1 MRDEW
6 VGTSETDPIQVD
18 FLRDDEAGTP
28 GRLGMTFAPG
38 MWAGS
43 VGGRWERDL
52 ATDMR
57 ALEEEHETDV
67 LVSLMEGHEY
77 RGYRIP
83 ELLERD
89 SFGGI
94 EVLRFAIEDMGVP
107 REAESEGFEAF
118 VGDVVQ
124 RMKQGQN
131 VVIHCRGG
139 VGRTGT
145 LAACV
150 LVALGRH
157 SADEAIA
164 AVREARKGTVQTREQ
179 EDFVRL
185 FEGMV
190 KTQGNEGDAMAAEDK
205 SDGPTVVPAEVIE
218 GLEAVR
224 RSGANMVERA
234 HVLVLAKRMGYRQT
248 VRWVED
254 RPEEYARGVSL
265 GFEAVPEEGE

>member
-6 VGTSETDPIQVD
+6 VGTSETDPIEVD
-18 FLRDDEAGTP
+18 FLPDGEVTTL

-52 ATDMR
+52 TADVR
-57 ALEEEHETDV
+57 ALEEEYETDV
-67 LVSLMEGHEY
+67 LVSLMEDHEY

-89 SFGGI
+89 SIGGI

-118 VGDVVQ
+118 VKDIVQ
-124 RMKQGQN
+124 RLEQGQN
-131 VVIHCRGG
+131 VVVHCRGG
-139 VGRTGT
+139 LGRTGT

-150 LVALGRH
+150 LVAFGRH
-157 SADEAIA
+157 TADEAIA
-164 AVREARKGTVQTREQ
+164 AVRETRKGTVQTREQ

-185 FEGMV
+185 FEG
-190 KTQGNEGDAMAAEDK
+190 
-205 SDGPTVVPAEVIE
+205 I
-218 GLEAVR
+218 VR
-224 RSGANMVERA
+224 TRRN
-234 HVLVLAKRMGYRQT
+234 
-248 VRWVED
+248 
-254 RPEEYARGVSL
+254 
-265 GFEAVPEEGE
+265 

>member
-18 FLRDDEAGTP
+18 FLPNDEVGTP

-43 VGGRWERDL
+43 VGGRWERNL
-52 ATDMR
+52 AADVR
-57 ALEEEHETDV
+57 ALEDEYETDV
-67 LVSLMEGHEY
+67 LVSLMEDHEY

-89 SFGGI
+89 SIGGI
-94 EVLRFAIEDMGVP
+94 EILRFAIEDMGVP
-107 REAESEGFEAF
+107 QEAESEGFEAF
-118 VGDVVQ
+118 VQDVV
-124 RMKQGQN
+124 RRLEQGQN
-131 VVIHCRGG
+131 LVVHCRGG
-139 VGRTGT
+139 LGRTGT

-157 SADEAIA
+157 TANEAIA
-164 AVREARKGTVQTREQ
+164 AVRETRKGTVQTREQ

-190 KTQGNEGDAMAAEDK
+190 RTRGN
-205 SDGPTVVPAEVIE
+205 
-218 GLEAVR
+218 
-224 RSGANMVERA
+224 
-234 HVLVLAKRMGYRQT
+234 
-248 VRWVED
+248 
-254 RPEEYARGVSL
+254 
-265 GFEAVPEEGE
+265 